1 MNSRHAGPHASAV
14 GRTVP
19 QDPALT
25 LSGAPGG
32 WGRPVPGE
40 LRVGAM
46 VGRRGNRLAA
56 NVLEAAVVV
65 EVSDGEDARGFDS
78 GRFALPVDLS
88 CGGERP
94 AADPRKVRGFPARPL
109 EETADGS
116 GNREMVQ
123 PGQGL
128 RFYRPR

>member
-32 WGRPVPGE
+32 WGRPVPGSCGSGRWWAGAGIDWPRTC
-40 LRVGAM
+40 LRLLLLSKSAM
-46 VGRRGNRLAA
+46 VKTPA
-56 NVLEAAVVV
+56 VLTVG
-65 EVSDGEDARGFDS
+65 VSLCLWIF
-78 GRFALPVDLS
+78 S

-94 AADPRKVRGFPARPL
+94 AADPRKVRGFPARPSK
-109 EETADGS
+109 ETADG
-116 GNREMVQ
+116 
-123 PGQGL
+123 
-128 RFYRPR
+128 